1 MFIPAFTTLKLEKS
15 GEKMSN
21 YWLEDKKSAATSL
34 PCQEAMHKAAQ
45 AWCGKT
51 TSNKE
56 MDVEL
61 ALVFARILEETTN
74 EIHVQADKEIRKLQ
88 RGLEMAWG
96 IIANAYGGN
105 WHRASE
111 VSGWKKAAER
121 WRDEVWAP
129 VAHPER

>member
-1 MFIPAFTTLKLEKS
+1 MLKLEKS
-15 GEKMSN
+15 GEKMGNN
-21 YWLEDKKSAATSL
+21 YWLEDKKLAAASL
-34 PCQEAMHKAAQ
+34 PSQDAMYKAAQ
-45 AWCGKT
+45 AWCSKT
-51 TSNKE
+51 TSHKE

-105 WHRASE
+105 WDLSSPA
-111 VSGWKKAAER
+111 SGWKKSAER
-121 WRDEVWAP
+121 WRNEVWSPIAKTIFEG
-129 VAHPER
+129 HNE